1 MECKEAEKLISKFID
16 DEMDYRESV
25 LFMEHIEECEACREE
40 LAIQFLVSE
49 GMANL
54 EEGTAFDL
62 QGELKRRMQAMEKRI
77 VRRENLRYISYIT
90 EFFAI
95 VLIIIFIVLVFVK

>member
-1 MECKEAEKLISKFID
+1 MECKEAEKLIRKFID
-16 DEMDYRESV
+16 DELDFMKSV
-25 LFMEHIEECEACREE
+25 QFLEHIKECGNCREE

-54 EEGTAFDL
+54 EEGVAFDL
-62 QGELKRRMQAMEKRI
+62 QGELERRMKKVEKRI
-77 VRRENLRYISYIT
+77 ARHENLRYLSYVI

>member
-1 MECKEAEKLISKFID
+1 MECKEAEKLIGKFID
-16 DEMDYRESV
+16 DEMEYKEIIQ
-25 LFMEHIEECEACREE
+25 FMEHIRECENCKEE

-54 EEGTAFDL
+54 EEGAAFDL
-62 QGELKRRMQAMEKRI
+62 QGELDRRMAMMEKRV
-77 VRRENLRYISYIT
+77 VRHENLRYFSYVV

>member
-1 MECKEAEKLISKFID
+1 MECKEAEKLIGKFID
-16 DEMDYRESV
+16 DEMEYKEIIQ
-25 LFMEHIEECEACREE
+25 FMEHIRECEKCKEE

-54 EEGTAFDL
+54 EEGAAFDL
-62 QGELKRRMQAMEKRI
+62 QGELDRRMAMMEKRV
-77 VRRENLRYISYIT
+77 VRHENLRYFSYVV